1 MHNPKMTRWAAISS
15 FASTA
20 WGDPM
25 EMVADA
31 FGDRKSPM
39 ICRKRHEINKRI
51 KADKARKAA
60 KKARR
65 RNRR

>member
-1 MHNPKMTRWAAISS
+1 MKALTMMGIAAFAAQEWGNPLT
-15 FASTA
+15 
-20 WGDPM
+20 
-25 EMVADA
+25 MVADA
-31 FGDRKSPM
+31 FGCENRAKV
-39 ICRKRHEINKRI
+39 CRKRHEVNARL

>member
-1 MHNPKMTRWAAISS
+1 MHEAITRMAAISS
-15 FASTA
+15 FASTG

-31 FGDRKSPM
+31 FGDRMSPM
-39 ICRKRHEINKRI
+39 ICKKRHEINKRI

>member
-1 MHNPKMTRWAAISS
+1 MHEAMTRMAAISS
-15 FASTA
+15 FAQTG

-31 FGDRKSPM
+31 FGYGNKAWA
-39 ICRKRHEINKRI
+39 CRRRHEANSRL

>member
-1 MHNPKMTRWAAISS
+1 MGSLMTMMGISAFAAQGWRNPMTI
-15 FASTA
+15 
-20 WGDPM
+20 
-25 EMVADA
+25 VADA
-31 FGDRKSPM
+31 FGCGNQAKACRKS
-39 ICRKRHEINKRI
+39 HEINKMK

>member
-1 MHNPKMTRWAAISS
+1 MSALMTMMGISAFAAQGWGNPLT
-15 FASTA
+15 
-20 WGDPM
+20 
-25 EMVADA
+25 MVADA
-31 FGDRKSPM
+31 FGYGNNALA
-39 ICRKRHEINKRI
+39 CRRRHEVNARL

>member
-1 MHNPKMTRWAAISS
+1 MRALTMMGIAA
-15 FASTA
+15 FASQS
-20 WGDPM
+20 WGNPM
-25 EMVADA
+25 EMVGDA
-31 FGDRKSPM
+31 FGTNTAKA
-39 ICRKRHEINKRI
+39 CRKRHEINKTK

>member
-1 MHNPKMTRWAAISS
+1 MSALMTMMGISAFAGKSLGNPMT
-15 FASTA
+15 
-20 WGDPM
+20 
-25 EMVADA
+25 MVADA
-31 FGDRKSPM
+31 FGYGNQAWT
-39 ICRKRHEINKRI
+39 CRRRHEVNARL

>member
-1 MHNPKMTRWAAISS
+1 MHNPAMTRWAAISS
-15 FASTA
+15 FASTT

>member
-1 MHNPKMTRWAAISS
+1 MRALTMMGISALAAQ
-15 FASTA
+15 F

-25 EMVADA
+25 PMVADA
-31 FGDRKSPM
+31 FGCENRAKV
-39 ICRKRHEINKRI
+39 CRKRHEVNARL

>member
-1 MHNPKMTRWAAISS
+1 MNNLAITRMAAISS
-15 FASTA
+15 FAATG

-39 ICRKRHEINKRI
+39 ICRRRHEINKRI

>member
-1 MHNPKMTRWAAISS
+1 MHNPKTIMMAAISS
-15 FASTA
+15 FAQTG

-31 FGDRKSPM
+31 FGDRKSSM

>member
-1 MHNPKMTRWAAISS
+1 MMTAISS
-15 FASTA
+15 FASTS
-20 WGDPM
+20 WGNPM
-25 EMVADA
+25 EMVGDA
-31 FGDRKSPM
+31 FGYGNQADA
-39 ICRKRHEINKRI
+39 CRRRHEVAKRI

>member
-1 MHNPKMTRWAAISS
+1 MSALTYMMGISAFAAKSWGNPLT
-15 FASTA
+15 
-20 WGDPM
+20 
-25 EMVADA
+25 MVADA
-31 FGDRKSPM
+31 FGCQNQAKA
-39 ICRKRHEINKRI
+39 CRKRHEVNARL

>member
-1 MHNPKMTRWAAISS
+1 MRALMTMMGISAFAAGEWRNPMT
-15 FASTA
+15 
-20 WGDPM
+20 
-25 EMVADA
+25 MVSDA
-31 FGDRKSPM
+31 FGCGNQAKAHRS
-39 ICRKRHEINKRI
+39 RHEVNARL